1 MSEIYRVPAGTEM
14 TIELLSYY
22 LSKHK
27 ENINSRYQLLQ
38 NAYENKYKIYEAP
51 RKSD

>member
-27 ENINSRYQLLQ
+27 ENINSRIKGFRRSYNPFQS
-38 NAYENKYKIYEAP
+38 YEFFMRNK
-51 RKSD
+51 